1 MIVKFKKLSEL
12 GQKPRRSTDG
22 AAGYDLYAARVE
34 DRGDSVAYY
43 TDIATEI
50 PEGYAGLLFPRS
62 SIVKTGMHLGNG
74 VGVLDRDYRGNISFV
89 FYKRPGSESYE
100 VGDRVG
106 QLVIVQ
112 LPGVEFTQVEE
123 LSETGRG
130 SGGYGSTG
138 K

>member
-12 GQKPRRSTDG
+12 GKKPRRSTDG

-112 LPGVEFTQVEE
+112 LPNVEFAQVEE
-123 LSETGRG
+123 LSETERG